1 MNKVLVILFLLFS
14 KNTVAQEEW
23 EYLTKGSLGKSSIY
37 INNESII
44 KKEEYVYLWI
54 LLNHIKRNKSGYLSG
69 GMYLQ
74 FNCKWYKYKSLYHT
88 FHLESMGRDN
98 VRIYNSTNT
107 EWKPIFTGNKSAII
121 FDRICR

>member
-14 KNTVAQEEW
+14 KNTLAQEEW
-23 EYLTKGSLGKSSIY
+23 KYLTKGSLGKSSIY

-44 KKEEYVYLWI
+44 KKEEYVYAWI
-54 LLNHIKRNKSGYLSG
+54 LLNHIKRNKSGHLSG
-69 GMYLQ
+69 GIYLQ
-74 FNCKWYKYKSLYHT
+74 FNCKWFKYKSLYHT

-107 EWKPIFTGNKSAII
+107 EWKPIFTGDKSAII